1 MKKLI
6 CSALTVV
13 LVISLFVPAS
23 FAAKEDYPWVVEEV
37 ERTNEDIDGLIEE
50 AIDEVEELDENDKH
64 YEKDLNKLIWKL
76 EKETNKLAD
85 KMVKKAAKV
94 GIEVICEY
102 VEYQIGGQSVLID
115 PLIIIGF

>member
-23 FAAKEDYPWVVEEV
+23 FAAKEDYLWIMEEV
-37 ERTNEDIDGLIEE
+37 EKSNEEIEELIEE
-50 AIDEVEELDENDKH
+50 AIEDVQELDENDKH